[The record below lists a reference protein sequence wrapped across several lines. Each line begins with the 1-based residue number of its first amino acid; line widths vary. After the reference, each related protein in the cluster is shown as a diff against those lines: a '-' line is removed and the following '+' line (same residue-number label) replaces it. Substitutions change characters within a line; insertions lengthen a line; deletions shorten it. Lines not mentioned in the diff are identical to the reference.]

1 MTQPVIDTL
10 QVSNVLKNTGMAPEQ
25 AEGVA
30 RVLGAEL
37 GAHVVV
43 QKDLESGFQG
53 VRSDLGTEIQKVRT
67 DLGAEVQKVRTD
79 LGAEIQKVRTD
90 LGAEIQN
97 VRTDLGAEIQNV
109 RTDLGAEIRE
119 LDAKV
124 VGIEGHGRHGP
135 EDRSPELEAD
145 LHRRRLRPPPKRPDR
160 RERHGILRAHPAK
173 PAAVLPHRSA
183 PAVTVDATG
192 FGTNR
197 DASHEPLTA
206 RGGAAHDHPSPETP

>member
-25 AEGVA
+25 AEEIA

-67 DLGAEVQKVRTD
+67 DLGT
-79 LGAEIQKVRTD
+79 EIQKVRTD
-90 LGAEIQN
+90 LGAEIQKF
-97 VRTDLGAEIQNV
+97 RTDLGAEIQKL

-124 VGIEGHGRHGP
+124 VGIEGRMDGM
-135 EDRSPELEAD
+135 DRKIEALNWKLTFIVGGFGLLLSVLTVASGMGFFERTPPSPQPYSHTAP
-145 LHRRRLRPPPKRPDR
+145 HPPSPSMP
-160 RERHGILRAHPAK
+160 P
-173 PAAVLPHRSA
+173 VSA
-183 PAVTVDATG
+183 PTATPP
-192 FGTNR
+192 T
-197 DASHEPLTA
+197 
-206 RGGAAHDHPSPETP
+206 SP